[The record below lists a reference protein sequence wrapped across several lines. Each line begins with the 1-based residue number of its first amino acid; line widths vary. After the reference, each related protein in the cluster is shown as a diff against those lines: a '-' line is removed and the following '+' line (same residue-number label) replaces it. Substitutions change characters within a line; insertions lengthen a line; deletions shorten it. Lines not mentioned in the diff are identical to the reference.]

1 MNEEQKRLARDVF
14 DTFVTYS
21 GLVSDVTG
29 PDYWVQNGYIHGSC
43 CFCFR
48 FVSFYFV
55 WCFFLFFLLLFVCSW
70 FLTTFKPRFVTKG
83 QEVERKVPRVL
94 L

>member
-1 MNEEQKRLARDVF
+1 MNEEQNRLARDVF

-29 PDYWVQNGYIHGSC
+29 TDYWVQNGYIHDSC
-43 CFCFR
+43 CFVLFR
-48 FVSFYFV
+48 FVSL
-55 WCFFLFFLLLFVCSW
+55 CFFVAVVCVCW

-83 QEVERKVPRVL
+83 QEMERKVPCVL

>member
-1 MNEEQKRLARDVF
+1 MTYLILLLHIPALFLTSLVQTTGYKMAIFTVIVSFVF
-14 DTFVTYS
+14 V
-21 GLVSDVTG
+21 L
-29 PDYWVQNGYIHGSC
+29 
-43 CFCFR
+43 FR
-48 FVSFYFV
+48 FISFGV
-55 WCFFLFFLLLFVCSW
+55 FFFFLLLFVCSW